1 MSIIHKE
8 LFINNFEQIDR
19 KKVKF
24 LHKYMRAVGFSTLE
38 SRKKLQELLTEVVMN
53 SDRRAIT
60 MNKNNVLL
68 GEFCKNFAD
77 NLGIAVCGEFD
88 DEEKFTYEY
97 YYPYLDGSGITSY
110 EDVSVERHAEKE
122 SYAGVCDDIKV
133 GISLIFY
140 LKNRIPYIK
149 AQATDKLP
157 IRGTTLTLS
166 ALSVKGSVMLS
177 IQKDE
182 EQLQRVKQASI
193 TRNKLMAAARKG
205 DEEAIETLTLED
217 MDMYTT
223 ISKKI
228 QKDDIF
234 SLVDT
239 YFMPYGVECD
249 QYSVLGE
256 IVGMRMVTNKITGE
270 KIYIL
275 TICCNE
281 LTFDVSINIIDLF
294 GEPQVGRR
302 FKGIIWLQGHIN
314 FPEESVL

>member
-1 MSIIHKE
+1 M
-8 LFINNFEQIDR
+8 
-19 KKVKF
+19 
-24 LHKYMRAVGFSTLE
+24 HKYMRAIGFSNLE
-38 SRKKLQELLTEVVMN
+38 NRRKLQSLLTEVVMN
-53 SDRRAIT
+53 SDRRSIT
-60 MNKNNVLL
+60 ANQDKVIL
-68 GEFCKNFAD
+68 GEFCKDFAPG
-77 NLGIAVCGEFD
+77 LGIAVCGEFEED
-88 DEEKFTYEY
+88 EKFTYDY
-97 YYPYLDGSGITSY
+97 YYPYLEGKGITSY
-110 EDVSVERHAEKE
+110 EDVSVERHAEKD

-149 AQATDKLP
+149 AQTTGKLP
-157 IRGTTLTLS
+157 VRGTTLTLS
-166 ALSVKGSVMLS
+166 ALSVSGKIMLP

-182 EQLQRVKQASI
+182 EQLQRVKQASA
-193 TRNKLMAAARKG
+193 TRNNLMAAARKG

-228 QKDDIF
+228 QKEDIF

-256 IVGMRMVTNKITGE
+256 ILDIKLTTNQMTGE
-270 KIYIL
+270 QIYIL
-275 TICCNE
+275 TICSNE
-281 LTFDVSINIIDLF
+281 LTFDVCINIIDLF

-314 FPEESVL
+314 FPEEADL

>member
-1 MSIIHKE
+1 M
-8 LFINNFEQIDR
+8 
-19 KKVKF
+19 
-24 LHKYMRAVGFSTLE
+24 HKYMRAVGFSSFE
-38 SRKKLQELLTEVVMN
+38 SRRKLQELLTEVVLN
-53 SDRRAIT
+53 SDKRAVTI
-60 MNKNNVLL
+60 NNENMLL
-68 GEFCKNFAD
+68 GEFSKNFAEG
-77 NLGIAVCGEFD
+77 LGIAVCGEFD
-88 DEEKFTYEY
+88 EEEKFTYEY
-97 YYPYLDGSGITSY
+97 YYPYLDGDGITSY
-110 EDVSVERHAEKE
+110 EDVSVERHADKD

-149 AQATDKLP
+149 AQTTGQLP
-157 IRGTTLTLS
+157 VRGTTLTLS
-166 ALSVKGSVMLS
+166 ALSTGASVMLP

-182 EQLQRVKQASI
+182 EQMQRVKQASI
-193 TRNKLMAAARKG
+193 ARNDLMAAARKG
-205 DEEAIETLTLED
+205 DEDAIETLTLED
-217 MDMYTT
+217 MDMYTV
-223 ISKKI
+223 ISKRI
-228 QKDDIF
+228 QKEDIF

-256 IVGMRMVTNKITGE
+256 IVRMRMTTNKITGE

-302 FKGIIWLQGHIN
+302 FKGVIWLQGKIN
-314 FPEESVL
+314 FPEDTVL

>member
-1 MSIIHKE
+1 M
-8 LFINNFEQIDR
+8 
-19 KKVKF
+19 
-24 LHKYMRAVGFSTLE
+24 HKYMRAVGFSSFE
-38 SRKKLQELLTEVVMN
+38 SKRKLQELLTEVVIN

-60 MNKNNVLL
+60 VNQSNELL
-68 GEFCKNFAD
+68 GEFCKDFATD
-77 NLGIAVCGEFD
+77 MGIAVCGEFD
-88 DEEKFTYEY
+88 EEEKFTYEY
-97 YYPYLDGSGITSY
+97 YYPYLTGSGITSY
-110 EDVSVERHAEKE
+110 EDVSVERHADKE
-122 SYAGVCDDIKV
+122 SYAGVCDDVKV

-140 LKNRIPYIK
+140 LKNKIPYVK
-149 AQATDKLP
+149 AQTLGKLP

-166 ALSVKGSVMLS
+166 AMSVSGSVMLP

-182 EQLQRVKQASI
+182 EQLQRVKKESA
-193 TRNKLMAAARKG
+193 TRNNLMMAARKG

-217 MDMYTT
+217 MDIYTT
-223 ISKKI
+223 ISRRI
-228 QKDDIF
+228 QKEDIF

-256 IVGMRMVTNKITGE
+256 IVGIRLSTNSITGE

-302 FKGIIWLQGHIN
+302 FKGVIWLQGHIN
-314 FPEESVL
+314 FPDEAI

>member
-1 MSIIHKE
+1 M
-8 LFINNFEQIDR
+8 
-19 KKVKF
+19 
-24 LHKYMRAVGFSTLE
+24 HKYMRAVGFSTFE
-38 SRKKLQELLTEVVMN
+38 SRRKLQELLTEVVVN
-53 SDRRAIT
+53 SDRRSIT
-60 MNKNNVLL
+60 MNQENTLL

-77 NLGIAVCGEFD
+77 GLGIAVCGEFD
-88 DEEKFTYEY
+88 DDEKFTYEY
-97 YYPYLDGSGITSY
+97 YYPYLDGSGVTSC
-110 EDVSVERHAEKE
+110 EDVSVERHADKD

-149 AQATDKLP
+149 AQATGMLP

-166 ALSVKGSVMLS
+166 ALSVSGTVMLP

-193 TRNKLMAAARKG
+193 ARNKLMAAARKG
-205 DEEAIETLTLED
+205 DEDAIETLTLED

-223 ISKKI
+223 ISRRI
-228 QKDDIF
+228 QNEDIF

-256 IVGMRMVTNKITGE
+256 IVGMRTTVNKITGE

-275 TICCNE
+275 TICTNE

-314 FPEESVL
+314 FPEDTVL

>member
-1 MSIIHKE
+1 M
-8 LFINNFEQIDR
+8 
-19 KKVKF
+19 
-24 LHKYMRAVGFSTLE
+24 HKYMRAVGFSSFE
-38 SRKKLQELLTEVVMN
+38 SRRKLQELLSEVVLN
-53 SDRRAIT
+53 SDKRAVTINDEN
-60 MNKNNVLL
+60 MLL
-68 GEFCKNFAD
+68 GEFSKNFAEG
-77 NLGIAVCGEFD
+77 LGIAVCGEFD
-88 DEEKFTYEY
+88 EEEKFTYEY
-97 YYPYLDGSGITSY
+97 YYPYLDGDGITSY
-110 EDVSVERHAEKE
+110 EDVSVERHADKD

-149 AQATDKLP
+149 AQTTGQLP
-157 IRGTTLTLS
+157 VRGTTLTLS
-166 ALSVKGSVMLS
+166 ALSTGASVMLP

-182 EQLQRVKQASI
+182 EQIQRVKQASI
-193 TRNKLMAAARKG
+193 ARNDLMAAARKG
-205 DEEAIETLTLED
+205 DEDAIETLTLED
-217 MDMYTT
+217 MDMYTV
-223 ISKKI
+223 ISKRI
-228 QKDDIF
+228 QKEDIF

-256 IVGMRMVTNKITGE
+256 IVRMRMTTNKITGE

-302 FKGIIWLQGHIN
+302 FKGVIWLQGKIN
-314 FPEESVL
+314 FPEDTVL